1 MWCQS
6 FLVSLPCP
14 IYFPHELSRKQLRRS
29 LQRICSLENG
39 SKYDIYPNKAWF
51 QLNNW
56 SPRSL
61 KVRLGYLRET
71 SKQSVFPFFTPPK
84 NNMEPQKLGDLE
96 DDVHVQSKGWWL
108 GSMLVFQ
115 GITCKTRE
123 LKLHTKP
130 GSQIVSNNARHCHVW
145 PKDPAMMA
153 KQRAENKLTFGKCQL
168 GWPFYHYCGHLFKGS
183 FKYIFSRWG
192 FQRHLKYMLIK
203 LDSISPKIKVKIKKQ
218 LNTFGTIENW
228 WLEEI
233 SLKIDGWK
241 MNFAFKMVPFQVF
254 FV

>member
-1 MWCQS
+1 MD
-6 FLVSLPCP
+6 P
-14 IYFPHELSRKQLRRS
+14 
-29 LQRICSLENG
+29 NM
-39 SKYDIYPNKAWF
+39 IYPNNVRF
-51 QLNNW
+51 QINNW

-61 KVRLGYLRET
+61 KARLGYLRET
-71 SKQSVFPFFTPPK
+71 SKQSVFFFFTPLK
-84 NNMEPQKLGDLE
+84 NNMEPHGTPKTWGFRRWCSF
-96 DDVHVQSKGWWL
+96 SKGWLL

-115 GITCKTRE
+115 GITCRTRE

-183 FKYIFSRWG
+183 FNTSFPGGVFNLAFEIYCSSNWIPF
-192 FQRHLKYMLIK
+192 
-203 LDSISPKIKVKIKKQ
+203 PKNQGENKKQ
-218 LNTFGTIENW
+218 LNTFGTIEHRKLMVGRN
-228 WLEEI
+228 I
-233 SLKIDGWK
+233 PLKIDGRWTFLSK
-241 MNFAFKMVPFQVF
+241 WPLFRGF

>member
-1 MWCQS
+1 MD
-6 FLVSLPCP
+6 P
-14 IYFPHELSRKQLRRS
+14 
-29 LQRICSLENG
+29 NM
-39 SKYDIYPNKAWF
+39 IYPNNVRF

-61 KVRLGYLRET
+61 KARLGYLRQT
-71 SKQSVFPFFTPPK
+71 SKQSVFLFFTPPK
-84 NNMEPQKLGDLE
+84 NNMEPHGTPKNWGFRRWCSF
-96 DDVHVQSKGWWL
+96 SKGWLL

-115 GITCKTRE
+115 GLTCRTRE

-183 FKYIFSRWG
+183 FNTSFPGGVFNPY
-192 FQRHLKYMLIK
+192 LKYMFIK
-203 LDSISPKIKVKIKKQ
+203 LDSISPKIKVNIKNSWTHLEQLKIKK
-218 LNTFGTIENW
+218 LMVGRNIPKLW
-228 WLEEI
+228 
-233 SLKIDGWK
+233 WK
-241 MNFAFKMVPFQVF
+241 MNFPFKMVPFFQGI